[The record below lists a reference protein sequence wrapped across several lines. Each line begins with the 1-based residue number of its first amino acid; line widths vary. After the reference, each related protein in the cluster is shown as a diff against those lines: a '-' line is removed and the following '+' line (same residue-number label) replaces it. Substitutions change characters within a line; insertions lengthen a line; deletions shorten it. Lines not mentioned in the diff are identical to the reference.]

1 MKHNK
6 PIWTL
11 LAMLVAANAPSAL
24 QATQLSLAQSP
35 PGAASEPAPNVIV
48 SVDDSGSMGAAGMA
62 ILRQALAATFG
73 STSSLAANRIRL
85 AWQSMNRCP
94 SLGTTSA
101 ACGTYNGMRSL
112 GGTHRTNFDAWVTGL
127 VPGGGTPGH
136 LMMDNAGQ
144 YLSRAIGTDINS
156 PWATNPGVELGSP
169 ILSCRKNYNIFMTDG
184 GWNSG
189 AQYTNEHVD
198 TSGTPF
204 GTRIVRGG
212 GNADN
217 TAKTLPSGEVYN
229 ITSNQT
235 RLYRD
240 SWGGAATAS
249 DGSATNLST
258 LADLAFYYWSTD
270 LQPTL
275 ANNVRQTMNQTTPE
289 TFTARNGS
297 ITTLQPFWNPRNNPA
312 TWQNMVSYTIGFNTA
327 ATWSSRPNWGTDT
340 FAGDLPSI
348 INGED
353 LWVSPFC
360 AADDTGIGNQPCD
373 GATGYISASNGT
385 TLEGRRMDLWHS
397 ALNGRGRFVP
407 APTSQALV
415 DAFQNIL
422 SDILQQTAKP
432 LVSIAS
438 SSSRLRSDGFIYVAG
453 FDSNLWSGE
462 LSAYPIAAATN
473 AVSPTAAWK
482 TTTSLDAATFNTTT
496 RNVLTY
502 DGTVGTTFT
511 WANLSAEDKASLQG
525 TDNDTVGG
533 NRVNYLRGV
542 RSFEVQN
549 GGTMRD
555 RTSRLGDIVNSNIW
569 NTNQPL
575 RMPFEHAGH
584 SDFRSTINALN
595 SKAGRVSALY
605 VGANDGMLHAFN
617 ASNGQELFAYVP
629 RAMYATLRDYT
640 LTSYG
645 HQFYVDG
652 NPFTGDAVTSGTT
665 WRTVL
670 VNGLGGGGRGYFV
683 LDVTNPTG
691 VTAASVLVDKT
702 VPAATPAVT
711 GDVVEDDIGH
721 IYAQPVL
728 DYVTGTRSEQI
739 VKLNNGRWAVLMG
752 NGVNSVNERPVLL
765 IQYLDGTRGLDRI
778 VADGNTGSANGLS
791 APRLIDVNGDGTMDI
806 AYAGDLQGNLWKF
819 NLMSN
824 TAANWGVS
832 SWSNTAGAATCKGA
846 SSPATACI
854 PLMVAKYSD
863 GTRQPITVP
872 PLWISNPEGG
882 IQLAFGTGRNL
893 TEADRSDASKQTIY
907 SVLDKSTYET
917 VLPVAPA
924 TTSTL
929 RAKDE
934 SEANITAA
942 NARSRLVAQT
952 VVSQVGST
960 NYFDTS
966 KNDVDYGPTAKK
978 LGWFF
983 DLPASRE
990 KMLLSPQFFEG
1001 QKAIFGTT
1009 VPKQGSTD
1017 ESCDFTSTA
1026 ENNWINVFN
1035 MLTGKPS
1042 QSPVFAS
1049 AGGSL
1054 DNATRTIFGGGE
1066 YVSLNKSGGGVDLI
1080 SFKNDDPS
1088 CPPGQLCTEQETLQP
1103 SRVPGARADWREV
1116 Q

>member
-1 MKHNK
+1 
-6 PIWTL
+6 
-11 LAMLVAANAPSAL
+11 
-24 QATQLSLAQSP
+24 
-35 PGAASEPAPNVIV
+35 
-48 SVDDSGSMGAAGMA
+48 
-62 ILRQALAATFG
+62 
-73 STSSLAANRIRL
+73 
-85 AWQSMNRCP
+85 
-94 SLGTTSA
+94 
-101 ACGTYNGMRSL
+101 
-112 GGTHRTNFDAWVTGL
+112 
-127 VPGGGTPGH
+127 
-136 LMMDNAGQ
+136 
-144 YLSRAIGTDINS
+144 
-156 PWATNPGVELGSP
+156 
-169 ILSCRKNYNIFMTDG
+169 MTDG
-184 GWNSG
+184 AWNTYQEPPLTDGSG
-189 AQYTNEHVD
+189 IAVGAGNVDGTNKLLPDGVLYD
-198 TSGTPF
+198 VSGPNTQ
-204 GTRIVRGG
+204 TRIYRDAWG
-212 GNADN
+212 
-217 TAKTLPSGEVYN
+217 
-229 ITSNQT
+229 SNQ
-235 RLYRD
+235 
-240 SWGGAATAS
+240 
-249 DGSATNLST
+249 LST
-258 LADLAFYYWSTD
+258 LSDLAFHYWSSD
-270 LQPTL
+270 LQPAL
-275 ANNVRQTMNQTTPE
+275 NNNVKFAQKISGNE
-289 TFTARNGS
+289 TVGTS
-297 ITTLQPFWNPRNNPA
+297 IIAPYWNPQNNPA
-312 TWQNMVSYTIGFNTA
+312 TWQHMVTYTIGFNSSAINWSGTPA
-327 ATWSSRPNWGTDT
+327 WSGAMYGGPGYIGLASGATP
-340 FAGDLPSI
+340 
-348 INGED
+348 
-353 LWVSPFC
+353 WVSPLC
-360 AADDTGIGNQPCD
+360 SNTAGNPDDIGGNASCDSLTGKWNARAAYRP
-373 GATGYISASNGT
+373 S
-385 TLEGRRMDLWHS
+385 ELWHM
-397 ALNGRGRFVP
+397 ALNSRGRFVP
-407 APTSQALV
+407 APNAAALV
-415 DAFQNIL
+415 SAFKEIL
-422 SDILQQTAKP
+422 SDIITQSSNP

-934 SEANITAA
+934 SGANITAA